1 VVATTDEH
9 SLVLSGI
16 RTIRADDVC
25 GLIGYVGDREAQDV
39 VLGGLERLEYRGYD
53 SAGICVVENGVLRSS
68 RAVGSLSFLTA
79 ELSGQASD
87 ATTAIGHTRWATHG
101 RVSVEN
107 AHPLTGCEED
117 EVAVVLN
124 GIVENFWQLRLR
136 LSASGH
142 VFRSETDAE
151 VVAHLV
157 EEHYEGDLAAA
168 VRGACRELD
177 GHFAFVVLH
186 HGHPDLL
193 VGTRRHCPLVL
204 GRDDN
209 ESILASMIAAFITET
224 RHVQFLEDDDVV
236 EVWAGGARF
245 TRPDGTVVGRAVEVV
260 EWDDETA
267 ERDGHESFMLKEIHE
282 QPDAV
287 RRTLAG
293 RVLEG
298 SPALGDSGLDEQTVR
313 SVNRI
318 VLVACGTAYHAGLI
332 GKYAI
337 EAWARVSCEPHIA
350 SEWRYID
357 PILDES
363 TLVIGI
369 SQSGE
374 TADTLAALRLAQER
388 GTRTIAITNT
398 PGSQI
403 TREADSVLLT
413 RAGLEMGV
421 AATKTFTAQA
431 ALLYILALD
440 FAAKRGALPHEEI
453 RALTAEVERLPQK
466 LEQFLAGDHPLDLI
480 AEAHADER
488 FFLYLG
494 RHLGLPAC
502 LEGALKLKE
511 VAYIPTEAYS
521 AGEMKH
527 GPIALLGEQTP
538 VVVIA
543 TDSHVYEK
551 VVSNIQEVRAR
562 GAQVI
567 AIASDGNE
575 AIQHL
580 ADQVIFV
587 PRAHPFIEPV
597 LAVVPLQLLAH
608 RIAELHHL
616 DVDRPRNLA
625 KTVTVE

>member
-1 VVATTDEH
+1 LDEQG
-9 SLVLSGI
+9 LVPLGI
-16 RTIRADDVC
+16 RNIAVGDVC
-25 GLIGYVGDREAQDV
+25 GLIGYVGGRDARGI
-39 VLGGLERLEYRGYD
+39 VLAGLERLEYRGYD
-53 SAGICVVENGVLRSS
+53 SAGICAVEDGALRST
-68 RAVGSLSFLTA
+68 RAVGSLSCLA
-79 ELSGQASD
+79 ETLFGEPSL

-101 RVSVEN
+101 RVSLAN

-117 EVAVVLN
+117 EIAVVLN
-124 GIVENFWQLRLR
+124 GIVENFWELRVR
-136 LSASGH
+136 LVSSGH

-168 VRGACRELD
+168 VRHTCAELE
-177 GHFAFVVLH
+177 GHFALVALH
-186 HGHPDLL
+186 RDHPELL

-204 GRDDN
+204 GRDHS
-209 ESILASMIAAFITET
+209 ESIFASMIAAFISET
-224 RHVQFLEDDDVV
+224 RRVQFLEDDDVV
-236 EVWAGGARF
+236 EAWPGGARF
-245 TRPDGTVVGRAVEVV
+245 TRPDGTVIRRPVEVV
-260 EWDDETA
+260 DWDDETA
-267 ERDGHESFMLKEIHE
+267 DRNGHESFMLKEIYE

-293 RVLEG
+293 RILKG
-298 SPALGDSGLDEQTVR
+298 LPALEDAGLDEEAVR
-313 SVNRI
+313 SIDRI
-318 VLVACGTAYHAGLI
+318 VLVACGTAYHAGLTA
-332 GKYAI
+332 KYAI
-337 EAWARVSCEPHIA
+337 EAWARIPCEPFIA

-357 PILDES
+357 PIVDKS

-374 TADTLAALRLAQER
+374 TADTLAALRLARQR
-388 GTRTIAITNT
+388 GTRTLAVTNM

-403 TREADSVLLT
+403 TREADAVLLT

-431 ALLYILALD
+431 ALLYLLALD
-440 FAAKRGALPHEEI
+440 LAAKRGVRSPDEI
-453 RALTAEVERLPQK
+453 LSLTAEVERLPQK
-466 LEQFLAGDHPLDLI
+466 LEQFLAGRHPIEEI
-480 AEAHADER
+480 AEAHADEP

-511 VAYIPTEAYS
+511 VSYIPTEAYS

-527 GPIALLGEQTP
+527 GPIALLGEETP

-551 VVSNIQEVRAR
+551 VISNIQEVRAR

-575 AIQHL
+575 SIQHL
-580 ADQVIFV
+580 ADQVIYV

-597 LAVVPLQLLAH
+597 LAVVPLQILAH
-608 RIAELHHL
+608 RVAELRGL
-616 DVDRPRNLA
+616 NVDRPRNLA